1 MKRKEALKNQE
12 EANLFDKIIELHNTL
27 DNAFL
32 SQFNRSLPFSEN
44 FIDRWE
50 RAEKLGFGKG
60 TSIYDS
66 SMVLGNVKVGES
78 CWIGP
83 NTIIDGSGDLTI
95 GNHCTISAGV
105 QIYTHDNVKQTL
117 SSGKLP
123 IERNPVEIG
132 NNVYLGP
139 NAIIVKGIKIGNYSV
154 IGSGAYVNKEVP
166 DYAVVVGQPAKA
178 IGKVQIEG
186 DTITINYF

>member
-1 MKRKEALKNQE
+1 MNRKEVLKNKE
-12 EANLFDKIIELHNTL
+12 EANLFEQIIALHNSL

-32 SQFNRSLPFSEN
+32 QQFNRSLPFSEN
-44 FIDRWE
+44 LIDRWE

-66 SMVLGNVKVGES
+66 SMVLGNVKVGQS

-123 IERNPVEIG
+123 IERNPVKIG

-154 IGSGAYVNKEVP
+154 IGAGAYVNKEVP
-166 DYAVVVGQPAKA
+166 DYTVVVGQPARA
-178 IGKVQIEG
+178 IGKVQIKG